1 MNTPDPHT
9 LEHIRHMFEYSD
21 AGMGSLIWR
30 HGRYRGELAGTPMG
44 TTGEWR
50 VRLDGT
56 SYSCAKI
63 VWFLETGLW
72 PEVRLRHTDKDRDN
86 IRFSNLE
93 ETSRRDGP
101 GR

>member
-1 MNTPDPHT
+1 MSTPDAHT
-9 LEHIRHMFEYSD
+9 LDHIRHMFEYSD
-21 AGMGSLIWR
+21 AGMGALVWR

-44 TTGEWR
+44 KSEEWR

-63 VWFLETGLW
+63 IWFLETGEW
-72 PEVRLRHTDKDRDN
+72 PEGRIRYIDRD
-86 IRFSNLE
+86 RDHLQFSNLE
-93 ETSRRDGP
+93 EAARKEGP

>member
-1 MNTPDPHT
+1 MSTPTAHT

-21 AGMGSLIWR
+21 AGLGSLVWR

-44 TTGEWR
+44 RTGEWR
-50 VRLDGT
+50 VRLDGA

-63 VWFLETGLW
+63 VWFLGTGEW
-72 PEVRLRHTDKDRDN
+72 PVFRLRHINGDRDT
-86 IRFSNLE
+86 IRLDNLE
-93 ETSRRDGP
+93 ETTRREGP